1 MTDTDEVNIMSERQ
15 TVATFKRDATNT
27 VLNFYE
33 DEDLINPRTDDDFIM
48 GKMFC
53 AHGRY
58 NLGDEQID
66 SSKFNGWNE
75 VEKSLKKEYDIV
87 IPLYLYD
94 HGGITISTTPF
105 SCPWDSGQVGFIVLS
120 KKRIRDMYAIKRVTK
135 KWLDR
140 AMAELDAEVKTY
152 DSYLCGDG
160 YYCETIANGQL
171 VDSISKIGDLDAFY
185 KEQTDMYKD

>member
-1 MTDTDEVNIMSERQ
+1 MSERQ
-15 TVATFKRDATNT
+15 IVATFKRDATNT

-53 AHGRY
+53 AHRRY

-105 SCPWDSGQVGFIVLS
+105 SCLWDSGQVGFIVLS

-140 AMAELDAEVKTY
+140 AMAELDAEVETY
-152 DSYLCGDG
+152 DSYLRGDG